1 MRHDFWAGSDPAL
14 PWPAGLCLF
23 LLWQDGFQKSP
34 ALRGSIGPQGHEE
47 RTIMSNEAV
56 SADQRGAGTDSTPG
70 NIASYIDHTLLRPD
84 ASQAEILKVCAEAAE
99 YHFKSVCVNPLWVKT
114 VKTAL
119 KGSGV
124 LTCSVIGFPL
134 GATPTDV
141 KTFEARGAVLDGAD
155 EIDMVI
161 NIAAAR
167 AGDKGAVVED
177 ISAVAEAVHASGAI
191 LKVIIETV
199 FLSDDQKVLACQAAV
214 EAGAD
219 FVKTSTGFN
228 GGGAT
233 AEDIALMRRT
243 VGPELG
249 VKASGGV
256 RSLADAQAMIAAGA
270 TRIGA
275 SSGIAIVKGEQ
286 GSAGY

>member
-1 MRHDFWAGSDPAL
+1 MSIEAG
-14 PWPAGLCLF
+14 
-23 LLWQDGFQKSP
+23 
-34 ALRGSIGPQGHEE
+34 
-47 RTIMSNEAV
+47 
-56 SADQRGAGTDSTPG
+56 
-70 NIASYIDHTLLRPD
+70 IASYIDHTLLKPE
-84 ASQAEILKVCAEAAE
+84 ASEADVLKVCAEAAE
-99 YHFKSVCVNPLWVKT
+99 YKFKSVCVNPIWVKT
-114 VKTAL
+114 VKNAL

-124 LTCSVIGFPL
+124 LTCAVVGFPL
-134 GATPTDV
+134 GATPSDV
-141 KTFEARGAVLDGAD
+141 KSFEARGAVLDGAD

-167 AGDKGAVVED
+167 ANDRGALVED
-177 ISAVAEAVHASGAI
+177 ITAVAETVHAGEAV
-191 LKVIIETV
+191 LKVIIETA
-199 FLSDDQKVLACQAAV
+199 LLTDEQKVIACEAAV

-233 AEDIALMRRT
+233 VEDVALMRKA
-243 VGPELG
+243 VGPDLG

-286 GSAGY
+286 GSSDY

>member
-1 MRHDFWAGSDPAL
+1 
-14 PWPAGLCLF
+14 
-23 LLWQDGFQKSP
+23 
-34 ALRGSIGPQGHEE
+34 
-47 RTIMSNEAV
+47 MSNQAV
-56 SADQRGAGTDSTPG
+56 APA
-70 NIASYIDHTLLRPD
+70 NIASYIDHTLLKPE
-84 ASQAEILKVCAEAAE
+84 ASEADVLKVCAEAIE
-99 YHFKSVCVNPLWVKT
+99 YRFKSVCVNPVWVKT
-114 VKTAL
+114 VTKAL

-134 GATPTDV
+134 GATPSDV
-141 KTFEARGAVLDGAD
+141 KSFEARGAVLDGAD

-161 NIAAAR
+161 NMASAR
-167 AGDKGAVVED
+167 ANDKGALVDD
-177 ISAVAEAVHASGAI
+177 IKAVAETVHAGEAI
-191 LKVIIETV
+191 LKVIIETSM
-199 FLSDDQKVLACQAAV
+199 LNDEQKVIACEAAV

-233 AEDIALMRRT
+233 VEDVALMRKT
-243 VGPELG
+243 VGPDIG

-286 GSAGY
+286 GSSAY

>member
-1 MRHDFWAGSDPAL
+1 M
-14 PWPAGLCLF
+14 
-23 LLWQDGFQKSP
+23 
-34 ALRGSIGPQGHEE
+34 
-47 RTIMSNEAV
+47 MSNEATPAAQP
-56 SADQRGAGTDSTPG
+56 STGTQQVPG
-70 NIASYIDHTLLRPD
+70 NIASFIDHTLLKPE
-84 ASQAEILKVCAEAAE
+84 ASEADILKVCSEAAE
-99 YHFKSVCVNPLWVKT
+99 YRFKSVCVNPIWVKT

-124 LTCSVIGFPL
+124 LTCSVVGFPL

-167 AGDKGAVVED
+167 AGDKGALVED
-177 ISAVAEAVHASGAI
+177 ITAVAEAVHASDAI
-191 LKVIIETV
+191 LKVIIETA
-199 FLSDDQKVLACQAAV
+199 LLDDDQKVLACKAAV

-233 AEDIALMRRT
+233 VEDIALMRRT
-243 VGPELG
+243 VGPDLG

-286 GSAGY
+286 GSSGY

>member
-1 MRHDFWAGSDPAL
+1 
-14 PWPAGLCLF
+14 
-23 LLWQDGFQKSP
+23 
-34 ALRGSIGPQGHEE
+34 
-47 RTIMSNEAV
+47 MSNEA
-56 SADQRGAGTDSTPG
+56 TPSVQPAAAVAEG
-70 NIASYIDHTLLRPD
+70 IASYIDHTLLKPE
-84 ASQAEILKVCAEAAE
+84 ASEADVLKVCSEAAE
-99 YHFKSVCVNPLWVKT
+99 YGFKSVCVNPVWVKT
-114 VKTAL
+114 VKKAL

-124 LTCSVIGFPL
+124 LTCSVVGFPL

-141 KTFEARGAVLDGAD
+141 KAFEARGAVLDGAD
-155 EIDMVI
+155 EVDMVI

-167 AGDKGAVVED
+167 AEDKGTLVED
-177 ISAVAEAVHASGAI
+177 ITAVAESVHSSGAI
-191 LKVIIETV
+191 LKVIIETA
-199 FLSDDQKVLACQAAV
+199 LLTDSQKVLACQAAV

-233 AEDIALMRRT
+233 VADIALMRKT
-243 VGPELG
+243 VGPDLG

-286 GSAGY
+286 GSSAY

>member
-1 MRHDFWAGSDPAL
+1 M
-14 PWPAGLCLF
+14 
-23 LLWQDGFQKSP
+23 
-34 ALRGSIGPQGHEE
+34 
-47 RTIMSNEAV
+47 MSNDATPAAQP
-56 SADQRGAGTDSTPG
+56 SAGTQQVPG
-70 NIASYIDHTLLRPD
+70 NIASFIDHTLLKPE
-84 ASQAEILKVCAEAAE
+84 ASEADILKVCAEAAE
-99 YHFKSVCVNPLWVKT
+99 YRFKSVCVNPIWVKT

-124 LTCSVIGFPL
+124 LTCSVVGFPL

-167 AGDKGAVVED
+167 AGDKGALVED
-177 ISAVAEAVHASGAI
+177 ITAVAEAVHASDAI
-191 LKVIIETV
+191 LKVIIETA
-199 FLSDDQKVLACQAAV
+199 LLDDARKVLACEAAV

-233 AEDIALMRRT
+233 AEDIALMRRA
-243 VGPELG
+243 VGADLG

-286 GSAGY
+286 GSSGY

>member
-1 MRHDFWAGSDPAL
+1 
-14 PWPAGLCLF
+14 
-23 LLWQDGFQKSP
+23 
-34 ALRGSIGPQGHEE
+34 
-47 RTIMSNEAV
+47 MSNEATPAAQP
-56 SADQRGAGTDSTPG
+56 SAGTQQVPG
-70 NIASYIDHTLLRPD
+70 NIASFIDHTLLKPD
-84 ASQAEILKVCAEAAE
+84 ASEADILKVCAEAAE
-99 YHFKSVCVNPLWVKT
+99 YRFKSVCVNPIWVKT

-124 LTCSVIGFPL
+124 LTCSVVGFPL

-167 AGDKGAVVED
+167 AGDKGALVED
-177 ISAVAEAVHASGAI
+177 ITAVAEAVHASDAI
-191 LKVIIETV
+191 LKVIIETA
-199 FLSDDQKVLACQAAV
+199 LLDDAQKVLACEAAV

-243 VGPELG
+243 VGPDLG

-275 SSGIAIVKGEQ
+275 SSGISIVKGEQ
-286 GSAGY
+286 GSSGY

>member
-1 MRHDFWAGSDPAL
+1 MTAQP
-14 PWPAGLCLF
+14 
-23 LLWQDGFQKSP
+23 
-34 ALRGSIGPQGHEE
+34 
-47 RTIMSNEAV
+47 
-56 SADQRGAGTDSTPG
+56 
-70 NIASYIDHTLLRPD
+70 IASYIDHTLLKPE
-84 ASQAEILKVCAEAAE
+84 ASRADILAVCSEASE
-99 YHFKSVCVNPLWVKT
+99 YRFKAVCVNPIWVST
-114 VKTAL
+114 VRNEL

-134 GATPTDV
+134 GATPTEV
-141 KTFEARGAVLDGAD
+141 KVFEARGAVADGAD

-167 AGDKGAVVED
+167 AGDSETLSAD
-177 ISAVAEAVHASGAI
+177 IAAVAKAVHDGGAI
-191 LKVIIETV
+191 LKVIIETSLLNDQEKA
-199 FLSDDQKVLACQAAV
+199 LSCRVAV

-233 AEDIALMRRT
+233 IEDVALMRKT
-243 VGPELG
+243 VGPDIG

-256 RSLADAQAMIAAGA
+256 RSVEDAMAMIDAGA

-286 GSAGY
+286 GSSAY

>member
-1 MRHDFWAGSDPAL
+1 
-14 PWPAGLCLF
+14 
-23 LLWQDGFQKSP
+23 
-34 ALRGSIGPQGHEE
+34 
-47 RTIMSNEAV
+47 MSNEAV
-56 SADQRGAGTDSTPG
+56 APA
-70 NIASYIDHTLLRPD
+70 NIASYIDHTLLKPE
-84 ASQAEILKVCAEAAE
+84 ASEADILKVCAEAVE
-99 YHFKSVCVNPLWVKT
+99 YRFKSVCVNPVWVKT
-114 VKTAL
+114 VTKAL
-119 KGSGV
+119 RGSGV

-141 KTFEARGAVLDGAD
+141 KSFEARGAVLDGAN

-161 NIAAAR
+161 NMASAR
-167 AGDKGAVVED
+167 ANDKGALVDD
-177 ISAVAEAVHASGAI
+177 IRAVAETVHAGEAI
-191 LKVIIETV
+191 LKVIIETSM
-199 FLSDDQKVLACQAAV
+199 LTDEQKVIACEAAV

-233 AEDIALMRRT
+233 VEDVALMRKT

-275 SSGIAIVKGEQ
+275 SSGIAIVTGEQ
-286 GSAGY
+286 GSSAY

>member
-1 MRHDFWAGSDPAL
+1 
-14 PWPAGLCLF
+14 
-23 LLWQDGFQKSP
+23 
-34 ALRGSIGPQGHEE
+34 
-47 RTIMSNEAV
+47 MSNEA
-56 SADQRGAGTDSTPG
+56 TPSVQAETAVG
-70 NIASYIDHTLLRPD
+70 GSIASYIDHTLLKPE
-84 ASQAEILKVCAEAAE
+84 ASESDVLKICSEAAE
-99 YHFKSVCVNPLWVKT
+99 YGFKSVCVNPIWVKT
-114 VKTAL
+114 VKNAL

-124 LTCSVIGFPL
+124 LTCSVVGFPL

-155 EIDMVI
+155 EVDMVI

-167 AGDKGAVVED
+167 AEDKGALTED
-177 ISAVAEAVHASGAI
+177 ITAVAEAVHASGAT
-191 LKVIIETV
+191 LKVIIETA
-199 FLSDDQKVLACQAAV
+199 LLTDTQKVLACEAAV

-233 AEDIALMRRT
+233 VEDIALMRRT
-243 VGPELG
+243 VGPDLG

-286 GSAGY
+286 GSSDY

>member
-1 MRHDFWAGSDPAL
+1 
-14 PWPAGLCLF
+14 
-23 LLWQDGFQKSP
+23 
-34 ALRGSIGPQGHEE
+34 
-47 RTIMSNEAV
+47 MSNEAV
-56 SADQRGAGTDSTPG
+56 APA
-70 NIASYIDHTLLRPD
+70 NIASYIDHTLLKPE
-84 ASQAEILKVCAEAAE
+84 ASEADVLKVCAEAVE
-99 YHFKSVCVNPLWVKT
+99 YKFKSVCVNPVWVKT
-114 VKTAL
+114 VTKAL

-134 GATPTDV
+134 GATPSDV
-141 KTFEARGAVLDGAD
+141 KAFEARGAVLDGAD

-161 NIAAAR
+161 NMASAR
-167 AGDKGAVVED
+167 ANDKGALVDD
-177 ISAVAEAVHASGAI
+177 IRAVSEVVHAGEAI
-191 LKVIIETV
+191 LKVIIETSM
-199 FLSDDQKVLACQAAV
+199 LSDDQKVIACQAAV

-233 AEDIALMRRT
+233 VEDVALMRRT
-243 VGPELG
+243 VGPDLG

-286 GSAGY
+286 GSSAY

>member
-1 MRHDFWAGSDPAL
+1 
-14 PWPAGLCLF
+14 
-23 LLWQDGFQKSP
+23 
-34 ALRGSIGPQGHEE
+34 
-47 RTIMSNEAV
+47 MSNEAV
-56 SADQRGAGTDSTPG
+56 APVS
-70 NIASYIDHTLLRPD
+70 IASYIDHTLLKPE
-84 ASQAEILKVCAEAAE
+84 ASEAEVLKVCAEAVE
-99 YHFKSVCVNPLWVKT
+99 YKFKSVCVNPIWVKT
-114 VKTAL
+114 VTKAL

-124 LTCSVIGFPL
+124 LTCSVIAFPL
-134 GATPTDV
+134 GATPSDV
-141 KTFEARGAVLDGAD
+141 KAFEARGAVLDGAD

-161 NIAAAR
+161 NMAAAR
-167 AGDKGAVVED
+167 ANDKGALVDD
-177 ISAVAEAVHASGAI
+177 ITAVAEAVHAGEAI
-191 LKVIIETV
+191 LKVIIETSM
-199 FLSDDQKVLACQAAV
+199 LTDEQKVIACEAAV

-233 AEDIALMRRT
+233 VEDVALMRKT
-243 VGPELG
+243 VGPDVG

-286 GSAGY
+286 GSSDY

>member
-1 MRHDFWAGSDPAL
+1 
-14 PWPAGLCLF
+14 
-23 LLWQDGFQKSP
+23 
-34 ALRGSIGPQGHEE
+34 
-47 RTIMSNEAV
+47 MSNEAV
-56 SADQRGAGTDSTPG
+56 ASA
-70 NIASYIDHTLLRPD
+70 NIASYIDHTLLKPE
-84 ASQAEILKVCAEAAE
+84 ASEADVLKVCAEAVD
-99 YHFKSVCVNPLWVKT
+99 YKFKSVCVNPVWVKT
-114 VKTAL
+114 VTKAL

-134 GATPTDV
+134 GATPSDV
-141 KTFEARGAVLDGAD
+141 KAFEARGAVLDGAD

-161 NIAAAR
+161 NMASAR
-167 AGDKGAVVED
+167 ANDKGALVDD
-177 ISAVAEAVHASGAI
+177 IRAVSEVVHAGEAI
-191 LKVIIETV
+191 LKVIIETSM
-199 FLSDDQKVLACQAAV
+199 LSDEQKVIACEAAV

-233 AEDIALMRRT
+233 VEDVALMRKT
-243 VGPELG
+243 VGPDLG

-286 GSAGY
+286 GSSAY

>member
-1 MRHDFWAGSDPAL
+1 
-14 PWPAGLCLF
+14 
-23 LLWQDGFQKSP
+23 
-34 ALRGSIGPQGHEE
+34 
-47 RTIMSNEAV
+47 MSNEATV
-56 SADQRGAGTDSTPG
+56 HPGTDQPAG
-70 NIASYIDHTLLRPD
+70 PANIASFIDHTLLKPE
-84 ASQAEILKVCAEAAE
+84 ASEADVLKVCAEAAE
-99 YHFKSVCVNPLWVKT
+99 YGFKSVCVNPIWVKT
-114 VKTAL
+114 VTTAL

-124 LTCSVIGFPL
+124 LACSVVGFPL

-141 KTFEARGAVLDGAD
+141 KSFEARGAVLDGAD
-155 EIDMVI
+155 EVDMVI

-167 AGDKGAVVED
+167 AGDKGALVED
-177 ISAVAEAVHASGAI
+177 IAAVAETVHAGGAI
-191 LKVIIETV
+191 LKVIIETA
-199 FLSDDQKVLACQAAV
+199 LLTDEQKVLACQAAV

-233 AEDIALMRRT
+233 VQDVALMRRT
-243 VGPELG
+243 VGPDLG

-286 GSAGY
+286 GSAAY

>member
-1 MRHDFWAGSDPAL
+1 
-14 PWPAGLCLF
+14 
-23 LLWQDGFQKSP
+23 
-34 ALRGSIGPQGHEE
+34 
-47 RTIMSNEAV
+47 
-56 SADQRGAGTDSTPG
+56 
-70 NIASYIDHTLLRPD
+70 
-84 ASQAEILKVCAEAAE
+84 LKVCAEAVE
-99 YHFKSVCVNPLWVKT
+99 YKFKSVCVNPIWVKT
-114 VKTAL
+114 VTKAL

-134 GATPTDV
+134 GATPSDV
-141 KTFEARGAVLDGAD
+141 KAFEARGAVLDGAD

-161 NIAAAR
+161 NMAAAR
-167 AGDKGAVVED
+167 ANDKGALVDD
-177 ISAVAEAVHASGAI
+177 ITAVAEAVHAGEAI
-191 LKVIIETV
+191 LKVIIETSM
-199 FLSDDQKVLACQAAV
+199 LTDEQKVIACEAAV

-233 AEDIALMRRT
+233 VEDVALMRKT
-243 VGPELG
+243 VGPDVG

-256 RSLADAQAMIAAGA
+256 RSLTDAQAMIAAGA

-286 GSAGY
+286 GSSDY

>member
-1 MRHDFWAGSDPAL
+1 
-14 PWPAGLCLF
+14 
-23 LLWQDGFQKSP
+23 
-34 ALRGSIGPQGHEE
+34 
-47 RTIMSNEAV
+47 MSNEAV
-56 SADQRGAGTDSTPG
+56 ATA
-70 NIASYIDHTLLRPD
+70 NIASYIDHTLLKPE
-84 ASQAEILKVCAEAAE
+84 ASEADVLKVCAEAVE
-99 YHFKSVCVNPLWVKT
+99 YKFKSVCVNPVWVKT
-114 VKTAL
+114 VTKAL

-134 GATPTDV
+134 GATPSDV
-141 KTFEARGAVLDGAD
+141 KAFEARGAVLDGAD

-161 NIAAAR
+161 NMASAR
-167 AGDKGAVVED
+167 ANDKGALVDD
-177 ISAVAEAVHASGAI
+177 IRAVSEVVHAGEAI
-191 LKVIIETV
+191 LKVIIETSM
-199 FLSDDQKVLACQAAV
+199 LTDEQKIIACEAAV

-233 AEDIALMRRT
+233 VEDVALMRKT
-243 VGPELG
+243 VGPDLG

-286 GSAGY
+286 GSSAY